1 MNKSRYI
8 KSLCVGIALLCAGY
22 TVKAQQIETSVF
34 LNGTLPVAQFNDNV
48 NLEKY
53 GPESFQVLD
62 RSQIGQ
68 GASAG
73 LGATARFGLWF
84 DVGVGELQPFVEV
97 SFLWNNSGPSIRKA
111 YDNNKDSLNQ
121 YPTAPQYLNL
131 PVMLGLKYRYKLMPD
146 LQPFAELGIGYDFLF
161 ITKNGYPA
169 HTYYYKPSGGLA
181 WMVGLGTY
189 LGEHVSVSLNFTGLG
204 NHLIDPTSKS
214 ADDPNEYTERT
225 RSSIG
230 TLGLRVGFHF

>member
-1 MNKSRYI
+1 MDKSKYF
-8 KSLCVGIALLCAGY
+8 KTLCLGIALMCTGY
-22 TVKAQQIETSVF
+22 TMKAQQIETSVF
-34 LNGTLPVAQFNDNV
+34 LNGTLPVAQFNDDV
-48 NLEKY
+48 NLEPFGAFEVMK
-53 GPESFQVLD
+53 
-62 RSQIGQ
+62 RSDIGK

-84 DVGVGELQPFVEV
+84 DVGVGELQPFAEI
-97 SFLWNNSGPSIRKA
+97 SLLWNNSGPSIRKT
-111 YDNNKDSLNQ
+111 YDNNADSLNQ
-121 YPTAPQYLNL
+121 YPTAPHYLNL

-161 ITKNGYPA
+161 ITKNGYPSS
-169 HTYYYKPSGGLA
+169 TFYYKPSGGLA

-204 NHLIDPTSKS
+204 SHLIEPTQKS
-214 ADDPNEYTERT
+214 AVDPYEGSYTGRT
-225 RSSIG
+225 RTSLG